1 MHQKDGLEI
10 EPVVLLDEKDTTK
23 AFSIIATFQK
33 HSCDS
38 ADSVGGQQICTHYP
52 RFTLFFLYTIFID
65 ASIIET
71 FFEKRQSL
79 DRLGLLN
86 DKLTDGACLSKTQQ
100 EQEKNGH

>member
-10 EPVVLLDEKDTTK
+10 EPVVWLDEKDTTE

-52 RFTLFFLYTIFID
+52 RFTLFLYTIFID

-71 FFEKRQSL
+71 LFEKRQSL

-86 DKLTDGACLSKTQQ
+86 YELTDGACLSKTQQ
-100 EQEKNGH
+100 EQEENGH